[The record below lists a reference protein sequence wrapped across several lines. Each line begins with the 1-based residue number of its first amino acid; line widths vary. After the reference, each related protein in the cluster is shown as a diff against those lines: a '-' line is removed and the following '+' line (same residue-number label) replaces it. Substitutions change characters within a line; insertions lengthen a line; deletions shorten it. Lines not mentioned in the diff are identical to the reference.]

1 MSKSIM
7 VGRVDGVGW
16 RLDSLDPRNYLSH
29 LGMRCWDARGPDV
42 LQCAGSP
49 GPSGQ
54 PGVVCV
60 PFGPCASGLL
70 ACFSPR
76 RLCAHKN

>member
-16 RLDSLDPRNYLSH
+16 RLDPRNYLSH
-29 LGMRCWDARGPDV
+29 LGMRCWGARGPDL

-49 GPSGQ
+49 DRWGSLAS
-54 PGVVCV
+54 VCV

-70 ACFSPR
+70 RCFSPR
-76 RLCAHKN
+76 RLCAHKK